1 MRRGFVTTLAQ
12 RNRGATGNSSVVDT
26 SVIIPTGLNV
36 LGKTTILEAL
46 QKRSATPSC
55 WDFEKLSLNDAAIIA
70 CRNSVLEGSER
81 FAELYSVIYGVIA
94 QHQDGSTSPVFRNIP
109 PVTDRNRCAETALAA
124 FLENLHFEVE
134 GDVSKVT
141 QITLVGY
148 TPPDSEKERFQFS
161 NHPNPCALCRDRLL
175 TLRELGILGEDTKVL
190 NVALNQDGSIPSS
203 GRLTTIGS
211 LLLGS
216 SERSSKE
223 AFGENLVEEAYAQ
236 LITLF
241 PDTACNETDVSDLMT
256 AAVSRLSDDRGESC
270 IIFGVSDGAL
280 KAIVAEPQTIS
291 FPRGG
296 VKNFSSTTV
305 ALTAALNEGFSRAL
319 ILDFSPLKTVSAVTA
334 QRFLD
339 YQQHIEGQ
347 SGRVGDG
354 FVSVVHVG
362 FDENSG
368 ILGRVY
374 DPRLGFPLGEGMR
387 DRGRETLIVNGGVKF
402 SSKLGLAEEEVDEV
416 LRRAEVICL
425 SDIHGRDAA
434 RNDNSSQKVSTD
446 TFHHSKIIDPND
458 TDLGEITPA
467 IIAKIKSQL
476 SDKIQAWRKEQST
489 ISVNSAAINPIV
501 TAVIATTSDGSQIEK
516 LSSVNPLSVTFESHA
531 ADPLF
536 HVLAEILNASS
547 NDAMKPEVI
556 HIASTNPDFQLTLH
570 HNRLLDVITETH
582 GFRPKIVQHQIDELS
597 AKDLIY

>member
-1 MRRGFVTTLAQ
+1 MAELAQ
-12 RNRGATGNSSVVDT
+12 DTGGATGNGFVVDT
-26 SVIIPTGLNV
+26 SVKLPTGFNV

-55 WDFEKLSLNDAAIIA
+55 WDVEKLSLDDASINA
-70 CRNSVLEGSER
+70 CCNSVLEGSER
-81 FAELYSVIYGVIA
+81 FAELYSVIYGVSA

-109 PVTDRNRCAETALAA
+109 PVTERNRCAETALAA

-134 GDVSKVT
+134 GNLSKVT

-148 TPPDSEKERFQFS
+148 TPLDSEKKRFQFS

-175 TLRELGILGEDTKVL
+175 TLLELGILGEDTKVL

-203 GRLTTIGS
+203 GRMTTIGS
-211 LLLGS
+211 LILGS
-216 SERSSKE
+216 LERSGEE
-223 AFGENLVEEAYAQ
+223 AFGENLVEETCAQ
-236 LITLF
+236 LSKLF
-241 PDTACNETDVSDLMT
+241 PDTAFNETDVSALMT
-256 AAVSRLSDDRGESC
+256 AAVSRLSDDRAESC

-291 FPRGG
+291 FPREG

-319 ILDFSPLKTVSAVTA
+319 ILDLSPLKTVSAVTA

-339 YQQHIEGQ
+339 YQQHLEGQ
-347 SGRVGDG
+347 SGRVGDD

-362 FDENSG
+362 IDENRA
-368 ILGRVY
+368 IIGRVY
-374 DPRLGFPLGEGMR
+374 DPRLGLALGEGMR
-387 DRGRETLIVNGGVKF
+387 DRGRETLIVNSGVKF
-402 SSKLGLAEEEVDEV
+402 SSKLGLAVEEVDEV
-416 LRRAEVICL
+416 LRRAGVICL

-434 RNDNSSQKVSTD
+434 GNDNSNTAKTIPEACTD
-446 TFHHSKIIDPND
+446 TFHHSIIIDIDN

-467 IIAKIKSQL
+467 RIAKIQSQL

-516 LSSVNPLSVTFESHA
+516 LSSVNPLSVTFESHG

-536 HVLAEILNASS
+536 HILAEILNASS
-547 NDAMKPEVI
+547 NDAMKPELI

-597 AKDLIY
+597 AKALIY